1 MANKKLPIVLK
12 DIDATTYKKPERKN
26 ELIDD
31 EVYDKIDENII
42 KGVKIATNGVVYI
55 EEDKVDKLLGENKSD
70 SQYIVDNKIDKK
82 YKRNIGGTDL
92 IHSSALVGLLDERS
106 QELRSTSK
114 QTKQQYSR
122 DSLTNISDSDQAQAI
137 RRNLDDYTTK
147 EQKKLR
153 KSRESE
159 IDEITGEELEK
170 GYAFHH
176 KNQKSLHTD
185 PEKAVDSDEGI
196 LVNDSTHKDIHLK
209 KIRDEKALE
218 EYKKEVN
225 KDNDDF

>member
-1 MANKKLPIVLK
+1 MANKKLPIFLQ
-12 DIDATTYKKPERKN
+12 DIDASTYTKPERKN

-31 EVYDKIDENII
+31 EIYDKIDENIV
-42 KGVKIATNGVVYI
+42 KGVKIATNGIVYV

-70 SQYIVDNKIDKK
+70 SQYIIDNKIDKK
-82 YKRNIGGTDL
+82 YKRNVGGKDL

-106 QELRSTSK
+106 QELRSASK
-114 QTKQQYSR
+114 QTRQQYSR
-122 DSLTNISDSDQAQAI
+122 DSLTNIADSDKAQAI

-153 KSRESE
+153 KSRDSKV
-159 IDEITGEELEK
+159 DEITGETLEK
-170 GYAFHH
+170 GYSFHH

-185 PEKAVDSDEGI
+185 PEKAVDSNEGI
-196 LVNDSTHKDIHLK
+196 LVNDSTHKDIHYK

-218 EYKKEVN
+218 EYRKEVN
-225 KDNDDF
+225 HDNNDS